1 MAGVSMGSEWWVVGN
16 EVRDMGGA
24 ITHLPHSQKAPQVPV
39 STGQLWADF
48 QEEAIL
54 DSRTLDRDPHDLTT
68 DSSHPALLFSTRKT
82 HQALGKWEARRRL

>member
-39 STGQLWADF
+39 STG
-48 QEEAIL
+48 
-54 DSRTLDRDPHDLTT
+54 
-68 DSSHPALLFSTRKT
+68 
-82 HQALGKWEARRRL
+82 